1 MKLEILKF
9 APLCGNE
16 TIEFKLDGEIVT
28 QTIVSRQ
35 LTNTTSENGRG
46 IFENKSTFY
55 RANAT
60 SVTVNFE
67 SVVDMAQPS
76 QHIAAEL
83 LNRGLKVKQA
93 FMDKYPA
100 KYDYGSVEF

>member
-9 APLCGNE
+9 APLCANE
-16 TIEFKLDGEIVT
+16 TIEFKIDGEVVS
-28 QTIVSRQ
+28 QVIVSRQ
-35 LTNTTSENGRG
+35 LTDTTSETSNG
-46 IFENKSTFY
+46 IFQSKSTFY
-55 RANAT
+55 RPNST

-67 SVVDMAQPS
+67 TVVDTSQPS

-83 LNRGLKVKQA
+83 VSRGLKVKQA
-93 FMDKYPA
+93 FIDKYPA